1 MYPRVKTVK
10 SEENFKL
17 KITFSNGEVGIFD
30 VYPYLNFGIFAELK
44 NIDYFQKVKSLY
56 GAIGWPHGQDIC
68 PDTLYQESILTN
80 QSSRRKLRQ
89 RRISRR

>member
-17 KITFSNGEVGIFD
+17 KITFNNGKVGIFD
-30 VYPYLNFGIFAELK
+30 VYPYLNLGIFAELK
-44 NIDYFQKVKSLY
+44 NIDYFKKVKPLY

-68 PDTLYQESILTN
+68 PDTLYRESILTKK
-80 QSSRRKLRQ
+80 SSGRKPRKRRVSCR
-89 RRISRR
+89 